1 QVEADVLEIV
11 SLNGEE
17 ARLDGD
23 LDGAGFAELLE
34 QALEEALVLGGL
46 GDDELALKLLDGA
59 DGPAGVAPAIG
70 GDGIG
75 NELGDVLDEL
85 LSGALLL
92 LAALPALAGAEEAL
106 PAAPAA
112 ATTAAAGLSLL
123 VLKAELR
130 RVVEVGDLD
139 DHVADVIDA
148 GQRVLGQVFVGRNGD
163 DAFVDGVA
171 ELHRA
176 AADV

>member
-1 QVEADVLEIV
+1 M
-11 SLNGEE
+11 
-17 ARLDGD
+17 
-23 LDGAGFAELLE
+23 
-34 QALEEALVLGGL
+34 
-46 GDDELALKLLDGA
+46 
-59 DGPAGVAPAIG
+59 
-70 GDGIG
+70 
-75 NELGDVLDEL
+75 
-85 LSGALLL
+85 LL

-112 ATTAAAGLSLL
+112 APAPAAGLGLL
-123 VLKAELR
+123 VLEAELR
-130 RVVEVGDLD
+130 RVVEVRVLD
-139 DHVADVIDA
+139 DQVADVIDA